1 MVILQ
6 LMVTTSVIQIAH
18 NFVFHERTELLP
30 QKWNVIPFEDKW
42 QGRTPSYLIQ
52 SSKDASTKSINTDHH
67 EFQEGK
73 FMTVGHPH
81 KFERKSEKNNM
92 STKHFGTPSVS
103 KLVCILDHFM

>member
-1 MVILQ
+1 
-6 LMVTTSVIQIAH
+6 MVTTSVIQIAH

-81 KFERKSEKNNM
+81 KFERKSEKNNT